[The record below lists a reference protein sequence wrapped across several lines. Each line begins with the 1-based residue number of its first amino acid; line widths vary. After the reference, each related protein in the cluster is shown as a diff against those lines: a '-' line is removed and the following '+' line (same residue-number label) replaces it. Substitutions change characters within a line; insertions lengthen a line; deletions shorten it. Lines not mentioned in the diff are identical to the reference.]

1 MSQDGLTWT
10 RGSGAVE
17 GVRGEDKES
26 DVGSMLHP
34 NPDWWT
40 FDTAHLGVSDVQVG
54 VVLVMPSHTDHLL
67 AAPHTMA
74 YHTWKITLQISSR
87 CCSHT
92 CRHDT
97 PHAAHVTAVS
107 GQ

>member
-1 MSQDGLTWT
+1 VSQDGLTWT

-54 VVLVMPSHTDHLL
+54 VVLRMPLNTGHLF
-67 AAPHTMA
+67 AAPHTLA
-74 YHTWKITLQISSR
+74 YHTRKITLQIRSR

-92 CRHDT
+92 FWHGTHD
-97 PHAAHVTAVS
+97 AAHVTAVK